1 MPSTAEDDRSPAV
14 TVVLPD
20 EMALTPLARRLV
32 EALPSSGFV
41 TLEGDLGAGK
51 TTFVKAVA
59 AAIGIDP
66 VEVVSPTFGL
76 IHVHDIPPRAGGPA
90 VSPFR
95 FRRAAAGSGRRED
108 GGADGAAPF
117 YNGDIAA
124 AIVAEV
130 QQHGG
135 LLDLADLAAYEV
147 IAREPVA
154 AEYRGRS
161 ILTNP
166 PPSAGGVLLVL
177 AHLSKHLWLVE
188 QYRSFQLNQRYLP
201 R

>member
-76 IHVHDIPPRAGGPA
+76 IHVHDIPPRAGGPERLVHA
-90 VSPFR
+90 DLYR
-95 FRRAAAGSGRRED
+95 LWGAGDLAEIGWD
-108 GGADGAAPF
+108 DATAGAAWVFVEWPQR
-117 YNGDIAA
+117 ITPA
-124 AIVAEV
+124 
-130 QQHGG
+130 
-135 LLDLADLAAYEV
+135 LPADRLEITITIDSDTSRTV
-147 IAREPVA
+147 TVTPR
-154 AEYRGRS
+154 
-161 ILTNP
+161 
-166 PPSAGGVLLVL
+166 GGVRISNL
-177 AHLSKHLWLVE
+177 
-188 QYRSFQLNQRYLP
+188 
-201 R
+201 